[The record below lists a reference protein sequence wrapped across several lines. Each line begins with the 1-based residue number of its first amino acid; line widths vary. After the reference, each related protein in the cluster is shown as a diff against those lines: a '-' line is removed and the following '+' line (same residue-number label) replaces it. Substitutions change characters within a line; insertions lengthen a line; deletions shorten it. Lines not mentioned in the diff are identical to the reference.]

1 MSPEGDSNIAEV
13 WEQVWYA
20 INMKH
25 NGESTKVTFIYLSL
39 QNIFKCGILGML
51 SSNPK
56 IL

>member
-1 MSPEGDSNIAEV
+1 MSPEGDSNTAKV
-13 WEQVWYA
+13 WEPVWYA
-20 INMKH
+20 INMNH

-39 QNIFKCGILGML
+39 QNTFKYSILGML

>member
-1 MSPEGDSNIAEV
+1 MN
-13 WEQVWYA
+13 
-20 INMKH
+20 H

-39 QNIFKCGILGML
+39 QNTFKYSILGML